1 MWCLDG
7 FTTEKLGIF
16 SVLDAW
22 MLGCVGFIYTLEI
35 VAHYLSYGV
44 NRDRLCGTNVLS
56 RVASAR
62 FLGKSGF
69 DAWMLGCGEV
79 GGWC

>member
-1 MWCLDG
+1 MLLGWIYNR
-7 FTTEKLGIF
+7 EAWKLLCFGC
-16 SVLDAW
+16 LDAW
-22 MLGCVGFIYTLEI
+22 MRGFIYTLEI

-44 NRDRLCGTNVLS
+44 NRDRLCGTNVLF